1 MASIIL
7 SFVGQQDPFAKT
19 ETEGSIVTLVRHL
32 VVTEHILKRVFL
44 LHTDSTEQNAIDTR
58 HWLLSEVSTLT
69 PESIEIMPVS
79 AAFSDD
85 PVNLLLATQE
95 AREAVDRAKKYQ
107 GLEDFLEFNA
117 SSGTPAM
124 KTAWSVLQALG
135 YASTRSHVWQV
146 RNPKEMRSGQT
157 QVFYSDVNIF
167 KNQLDLAVIRQ
178 QIYDYNYSGALIT
191 LQESSL
197 LSPVLHALLQYG
209 YYRISM
215 DFDRAFCSLSK
226 VTPEIDPRWLQEI
239 ARLRQ
244 KAPEALLQEAYFN
257 ALIRLRTQQYADFL
271 VGLFRLQEQVLSF
284 LVQERLGLNVSQK
297 PAQMAQSWQV
307 IQQTDQGKLYQ
318 FLQDYILPKGGHLH
332 CDRPVNRYVLQAIVE
347 YYPQFSSIVPL
358 IKELNQ
364 YCDLRN
370 EAVHGFVGVSELED
384 QSALLNTLRKLM
396 KQITKIPDQNPFDSL
411 NDALLDQ
418 LQSGHSLANQS
429 LA

>member
-7 SFVGQQDPFAKT
+7 SFVGQQDPFAKAD
-19 ETEGSIVTLVRHL
+19 TEGSIVTLVRHL
-32 VVTEHILKRVFL
+32 VVTQHILKRVFL

-58 HWLLSEVSTLT
+58 QWLLSEVSTLT
-69 PESIEIMPVS
+69 PESIEIIPVS
-79 AAFSDD
+79 PAFSDD
-85 PVNLLLATQE
+85 PVNPLFATQA
-95 AREAVDRAKKYQ
+95 ARRAVNRAKVEQ

-146 RNPKEMRSGQT
+146 RNPKEMRSGQAR
-157 QVFYSDVNIF
+157 VFYSDVNIL
-167 KNQLDLAVIRQ
+167 KDELDLTVIQQ
-178 QIYDYNYSGALIT
+178 QIQDYNYSGALIT
-191 LQESSL
+191 LQKSSL

-215 DFDRAFCSLSK
+215 DFDRAFSSLSE
-226 VTPEIDPRWLQEI
+226 VTSQIDPRWLQEI
-239 ARLRQ
+239 ACLRQ
-244 KAPEALLQEAYFN
+244 KVSAALLQEAYFN
-257 ALIRLRTQQYADFL
+257 ALIRIQNQQYADFL

-284 LVQERLGLNVSQK
+284 LVQEKLGLNVSQK
-297 PAQMAQSWQV
+297 PTQMAQSWQV
-307 IQQTDQGKLYQ
+307 IQQIDQGKLYQ
-318 FLQDYILPKGGHLH
+318 FLQGYTLPKGGYLH
-332 CDRPVNRYVLQAIVE
+332 CDRPLNRYGFQAIVE
-347 YYPQFSSIVPL
+347 YYPQFLSIVPL

-396 KQITKIPDQNPFDSL
+396 KQITKVPDQNPFDAL
-411 NDALLDQ
+411 NAALSYQ
-418 LQSGHSLANQS
+418 LQSGHSLASQS